1 MGSLSFFFKAFSG
14 PGSNFMWVI
23 LVMACLAIGLV
34 VWRIITLVKGSMGR
48 ANFLEDISKLIKAG
62 DLQKAIKYSSGFS
75 LPLAKIFSA
84 ILQKADKS
92 EKAMNRAVDE
102 VFLTEGPRL
111 QRITP
116 LLVTIANI
124 ATLTGLL
131 GTIFG
136 LILAFDA
143 VANVPA
149 AQRPQALAT
158 GIAVAM
164 NTTFFGLIVA
174 IPTLIAHGII
184 GTQADRLIE
193 EMDEKSAKLI
203 NILVEG

>member
-14 PGSNFMWVI
+14 PGSSFMWVI
-23 LVMACLAIGLV
+23 LIMAFVAVGLV
-34 VWRIITLVKGSMGR
+34 AWRGYVIVRSSLGR
-48 ANFLEDISKLIKAG
+48 GEFLASISKLIKGG
-62 DLQKAIKYSSGFS
+62 DLAKAIRF
-75 LPLAKIFSA
+75 AKDSPMPIAAVFTA
-84 ILQKADKS
+84 ILQKAEKG

-102 VFLTEGPRL
+102 VFLTEAPRI

-149 AQRPQALAT
+149 AQRAQALAT
-158 GIAVAM
+158 GIAIAM
-164 NTTFFGLIVA
+164 NTTFFGLMVA
-174 IPTLIAHGII
+174 IPTLVAHGALT
-184 GTQADRLIE
+184 TQTEKLIE
-193 EMDEKSAKLI
+193 EMDEKSTKLI
-203 NILVEG
+203 NVLVEG